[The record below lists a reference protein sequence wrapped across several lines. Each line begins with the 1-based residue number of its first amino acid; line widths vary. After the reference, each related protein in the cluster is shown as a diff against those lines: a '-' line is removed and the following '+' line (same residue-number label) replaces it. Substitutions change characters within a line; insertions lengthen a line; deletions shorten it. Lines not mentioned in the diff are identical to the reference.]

1 MSDRVPVRATY
12 RVQLHAGF
20 TFDDAA
26 ALAPYLADLGVSH
39 LYCSPYLQAA
49 PGSTHGYDVV
59 DHTRLNE
66 ELGGAE
72 AHARMTAALQAH
84 GLGQIL
90 DIVPNHMAV
99 SGRANAWWWDVL
111 ENGPS
116 SRYASYF
123 DIDWDPPERKLIAS
137 VLVPI
142 LGDHYGRVLENGEL
156 VLHREGG
163 SFLVRYHDHELPVS
177 PRTVDDLLV
186 RAEERVPSDELASL
200 ANAFG
205 RLPHALL
212 TDRESVLERHRD
224 KEVLR
229 QRLADLCASD
239 PAIAAAVDDEIT
251 AVNDDVEL
259 LHVLLERQNYRLA
272 FWRTAGRELDY
283 RRFFDITTL
292 VALRTEE
299 EHVFADIHEL
309 VLRLVADGVVDGL
322 RIDHVD
328 GLRDPSG
335 YLERLR
341 AAAGPSAYLV
351 VEKILLGWEERDGHR
366 DERLRTAWP
375 VEGTSGYDF
384 LVQVNTLLHDP
395 AGDAPL
401 TELYERFTG
410 SSCDVAA
417 LERDAKLEVMR
428 TVLAADV
435 ERLTAQFAVVA
446 EGHRRYRDYT
456 RSELRDALREVIA
469 AFDVYRTYVVG
480 HAEKVSDEDVEIVSR
495 AIQRAVATRPDVD
508 PELFA
513 FLGDLLVLRHHGPAE
528 VELAER
534 FQQVSAPVMAKA
546 VEDTVF
552 YRFLRLVSLNEVG
565 GEPSEFGCAVGDF
578 HERQVADR
586 SNRSLLA
593 TSTHDTKRSED
604 VRARLAALAEVPDA
618 WAAAVE
624 RWSGMLASGVDRATE
639 YLAYQTVVGAWPL
652 SADRLRAYLE
662 KATKEAKL
670 QTSWID
676 ADPDYDAAVAS
687 FATSL
692 LANEPFVADVERFLA
707 DNRLV
712 EAGHWNGLVQTA
724 LKLTCP
730 GVPDLYQ
737 GTELW
742 DLSLVDPDNRRPVD
756 YDERR
761 RSLSAGTSPKQR
773 LIRALLHL
781 RRDRP
786 ELFDVDAGYEPLPV
800 AGPDAERVVAF
811 GRAGGALQVIA
822 CRFPL
827 RGPLDPTTTY
837 ADVLAGRPVA
847 VLVDGR
853 DVTP

>member
-1 MSDRVPVRATY
+1 MTERVPVRATY

-59 DHTRLNE
+59 DHTRLND

-72 AHARMTAALQAH
+72 AHARMTAALRDH
-84 GLGQIL
+84 GLGQVL

-123 DIDWDPPERKLIAS
+123 DIDWDPPERKLIAQ

-156 VLHREGG
+156 VLVREGG
-163 SFLVRYHDHELPVS
+163 SFLVRYHEHELPVS

-186 RAEERVPSDELASL
+186 RAEERVASDELASL

-212 TDRESVLERHRD
+212 TDRDSVLERHRD

-229 QRLADLCASD
+229 QRLADLCVSD
-239 PAIAAAVDDEIT
+239 PTIAAAIDEEVK

-299 EHVFADIHEL
+299 EHVFADVHEL
-309 VLRLVADGVVDGL
+309 VLQLVADGVLDGL
-322 RIDHVD
+322 RVDHVD
-328 GLRDPSG
+328 GLRDPKG

-341 AAAGPSAYLV
+341 AAAGPSAYLT
-351 VEKILLGWEERDGHR
+351 VEKILEG
-366 DERLRTAWP
+366 DEKLRTSWP

-395 AGDAPL
+395 AGEGPL

-410 SSCDVAA
+410 SSSDVHA
-417 LERDAKLEVMR
+417 LAREAKLEIMR

-446 EGHRRYRDYT
+446 EGHRRHRDHT

-469 AFDVYRTYVVG
+469 GFDVYRTYVVG
-480 HAEKVSDEDVEIVSR
+480 GEEKVADEDVEIVSR
-495 AIQRAVATRPDVD
+495 AVERAVAARPELD
-508 PELFA
+508 PELFG
-513 FLGDLLVLRHHGPAE
+513 FLGDLLVLRYEGAAE

-565 GEPSEFGCAVGDF
+565 GEPAQFGCAVADF
-578 HERQVADR
+578 HERRAADR
-586 SNRSLLA
+586 GNRSLLA

-624 RWSGMLASGVDRATE
+624 RWSELVGPTGIDRPTE
-639 YLAYQTVVGAWPL
+639 YLLYQTLVGAWPL
-652 SADRLRAYLE
+652 SAERAKAYLE

-676 ADPDYDAAVAS
+676 ADPDYDAAVAA
-687 FATSL
+687 FAESVL
-692 LANEPFVADVERFLA
+692 GNEAFVRDLEQFLA
-707 DNRLV
+707 DSGLV
-712 EAGHWNGLVQTA
+712 EAGQWNSLVQTA

-761 RSLSAGTSPKQR
+761 RVLAEGTSSKLSLVR
-773 LIRALLHL
+773 TLLHL
-781 RRDRP
+781 RRARP
-786 ELFDVDAGYEPLPV
+786 ELFDVDAGYEPLAV
-800 AGPDAERVVAF
+800 EGPDAERVVAF
-811 GRAGGALQVIA
+811 ARAGGALQVIA

-827 RGPLDPTTTY
+827 RGPLDGSTTY
-837 ADVLAGRPVA
+837 ADVLSGRPVA
-847 VLVDGR
+847 VLVDGE
-853 DVTP
+853 DVLGS

>member
-1 MSDRVPVRATY
+1 MSERPVRATY

-26 ALAPYLADLGVSH
+26 ALAPYLSDLGVSH

-72 AHARMTAALQAH
+72 AHARMTEALRAH
-84 GLGQIL
+84 GIGQVL

-116 SRYASYF
+116 SRYATYF
-123 DIDWDPPERKLIAS
+123 DIDWDPPERKLIAQ

-156 VLHREGG
+156 VLARDGG
-163 SFLVRYHDHELPVS
+163 SFVVQYHEHEVPVS
-177 PRTVDDLLV
+177 PRALDDLLA
-186 RAEERVPSDELASL
+186 RAEERVGSDELGSL
-200 ANAFG
+200 ATAFG

-212 TDRESVLERHRD
+212 TDRDSVLERHRD

-229 QRLADLCASD
+229 QRLADLCAGD
-239 PAIAAAVDDEIT
+239 PTIAAAVDEEVK
-251 AVNDDVEL
+251 AVNDDVEA

-292 VALRTEE
+292 VGLRTEE
-299 EHVFADIHEL
+299 QHVFDDVHEL

-322 RIDHVD
+322 RVDHVD
-328 GLRDPSG
+328 GLRDPLG

-341 AAAGPSAYLV
+341 AAAGPSTYLT
-351 VEKILLGWEERDGHR
+351 VEKILEG
-366 DERLRTAWP
+366 DERLRSSWP

-395 AGDAPL
+395 RGEAPM

-410 SSCDVAA
+410 SSSDAA
-417 LERDAKLEVMR
+417 TLAREAKHEIMR

-446 EGHRRYRDYT
+446 EGHRRSRDYT

-469 AFDVYRTYVVG
+469 GFDVYRTYVVG
-480 HAEKVSDEDVEIVSR
+480 DSDEKVADEDVEIVSR
-495 AIQRAVATRPDVD
+495 AVERAVAARPDLD
-508 PELFA
+508 PDLFG
-513 FLGDLLVLRHHGPAE
+513 FLGDLLVLRYEGAAE

-565 GEPSEFGCAVGDF
+565 GEPAEFGCAVADF
-578 HERQVADR
+578 HERRIADR
-586 SNRSLLA
+586 SARAQLA

-618 WAAAVE
+618 WGAAVE
-624 RWSGMLASGVDRATE
+624 RWSQMHSCEIDRPTE
-639 YLAYQTVVGAWPL
+639 YLLFQTVVGAWPL
-652 SADRLRAYLE
+652 SVERAKAYLE
-662 KATKEAKL
+662 KATKEAKVH
-670 QTSWID
+670 TSWID
-676 ADPDYDAAVAS
+676 AEPAYDAAVGA
-687 FATSL
+687 FTEAL
-692 LANEPFVADVERFLA
+692 LGNPEFVADVERFL
-707 DNRLV
+707 DETRLV
-712 EAGHWNGLVQTA
+712 AAGEWNSLVQTT

-761 RSLSAGTSPKQR
+761 RALASGESPKLS
-773 LIRALLHL
+773 LIRTLLHL

-786 ELFDVDAGYEPLPV
+786 ELFDVEAGYEPLAV
-800 AGPDAERVVAF
+800 EGPGAERVVAF
-811 GRAGGALQVIA
+811 SRAGGALQVVA

-827 RGPLDPTTTY
+827 RGPLDASTTY
-837 ADVLAGRPVA
+837 ADVLSGRPVA
-847 VLVDGR
+847 VLVDGQEL
-853 DVTP
+853 V